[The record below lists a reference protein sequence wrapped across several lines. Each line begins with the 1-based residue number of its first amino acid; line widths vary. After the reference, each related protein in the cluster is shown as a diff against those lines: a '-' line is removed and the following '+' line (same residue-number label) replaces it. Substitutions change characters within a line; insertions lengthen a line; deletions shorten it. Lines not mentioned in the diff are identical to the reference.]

1 MAAEAP
7 PSVLIVTL
15 GTTTGWGS
23 SSRALTDAFVRA
35 GARAR
40 LVSTGPARPVRT
52 FMLTDFAQAW
62 AARRAAERGI
72 ARFSP
77 DAIVYCS
84 ITAALLWP
92 LPGAIWLDSIA
103 AENRPG
109 RHGLWQRVVERRRIH
124 AAPLVLTMAED
135 SLQGLGAEARPSAIT
150 VPVPVSP
157 SGPPAPTRDIDVL
170 AYAGDPEKRR
180 LNHILDTWARARR
193 EGETLLVA
201 GIERDSAPTGVRFT
215 GRLAPEAY
223 RAMVRRARVFLTA
236 PRREDYGIAP
246 LEALADGCLLV
257 TTPAPGAYPALH
269 LARSLDPRLV
279 SEDLAGALRAALDDP
294 LPGYARR
301 AAELLEPFSPAAVDR
316 TVAERVLP
324 RLLAR

>member
-1 MAAEAP
+1 MAAQTP

-23 SSRALTDAFVRA
+23 SSRELTDAFARA
-35 GARAR
+35 GARAT
-40 LVSTGPARPVRT
+40 LVSTRPARPVRT
-52 FMLTDFAQAW
+52 FVLTDFAQAW

-72 ARFSP
+72 ARFHP
-77 DAIVYCS
+77 DAVVYCS
-84 ITAALLWP
+84 ITVALLWP
-92 LPGAIWLDSIA
+92 VPGAIWLDSVA

-109 RHGLWQRVVERRRIH
+109 RHGLWQRVVERRRLH

-135 SLQGLGAEARPSAIT
+135 SLQGLGAQARPRAIT

-157 SGPPAPTRDIDVL
+157 SGPPAQIRDIDVL
-170 AYAGDPEKRR
+170 AYAGNPEKRR
-180 LNHILDTWARARR
+180 LDHILDTWARARQ
-193 EGETLLVA
+193 EGETLVVA
-201 GIERDSAPTGVRFT
+201 GIERDSAPRGVRFT
-215 GRLAPEAY
+215 GRLAPEVY
-223 RAMVRRARVFLTA
+223 RALVRRARVFLTA

-257 TTPAPGAYPALH
+257 TTPAPGAYPALR

-279 SEDLAGALRAALDDP
+279 SDDLAGALRVALDEP
-294 LPGYARR
+294 LPGYAHR
-301 AAELLEPFSPAAVDR
+301 AAELLEPFSRAAVDR

>member
-1 MAAEAP
+1 MAVQTP
-7 PSVLIVTL
+7 PAVLIVTL

-23 SSRALTDAFVRA
+23 SSRELTDAFARA
-35 GARAR
+35 GARVQ

-52 FMLTDFAQAW
+52 FALTDFAQAW
-62 AARRAAERGI
+62 AARRAAQRGI
-72 ARFSP
+72 AHFSP
-77 DAIVYCS
+77 DAVVYCS

-92 LPGAIWLDSIA
+92 LPGAIWLDSVA

-109 RHGLWQRVVERRRIH
+109 RHGFWQRSVERRRLH

-135 SLQGLGAEARPSAIT
+135 SLQGLGAQDRPSAIT

-157 SGPPAPTRDIDVL
+157 SGPPAQVRDIDVL
-170 AYAGDPEKRR
+170 AYAANPEKRR
-180 LNHILDTWARARR
+180 LDHILDTWARARR
-193 EGETLLVA
+193 EGETLVVA
-201 GIERDSAPTGVRFT
+201 GIERDSAPPGVRFT
-215 GRLAPEAY
+215 GRLAPALY
-223 RAMVRRARVFLTA
+223 RALVRRARVFLTA

-257 TTPAPGAYPALH
+257 TTPAPGAYPALR

-279 SEDLAGALRAALDDP
+279 SEDLAAALRVALDEP
-294 LPGYARR
+294 LPGYAHR
-301 AAELLEPFSPAAVDR
+301 AAELLEPFSRAAVDR
-316 TVAERVLP
+316 TVAEGVLP